1 MDPFGSSHGGVNPY
15 MNTSSSLKIAR
26 RFGIASVSLFAAG
39 LLFRFAVYRH
49 MYLAPDAPYGV
60 SDLVEFAL
68 GWALLLVLGATVLF
82 AFVLAIKGP
91 KPNRVAGAWLLFT
104 CAAIAALVNPLHDL
118 AAKWAI

>member
-1 MDPFGSSHGGVNPY
+1 MSNVNPH

-26 RFGIASVSLFAAG
+26 RFGIASVSLFVAG

-49 MYLAPDAPYGV
+49 MYIEPGAPYGA

-82 AFVLAIKGP
+82 ALALAVKGP
-91 KPNRVAGAWLLFT
+91 KANRVAGAWLLFT
-104 CAAIAALVNPLHDL
+104 CAAIAALLAPLHSL
-118 AAKWAI
+118 AARWAI

>member
-1 MDPFGSSHGGVNPY
+1 

-26 RFGIASVSLFAAG
+26 RLGIASVSLFATG
-39 LLFRFAVYRH
+39 LLFRFAVYGH

-60 SDLVEFAL
+60 SDLVVFAL

-82 AFVLAIKGP
+82 ALVLAIKGP
-91 KPNRVAGAWLLFT
+91 KSNRVAGAWLLFT
-104 CAAIAALVNPLHDL
+104 CAAIAALLNPLHDL